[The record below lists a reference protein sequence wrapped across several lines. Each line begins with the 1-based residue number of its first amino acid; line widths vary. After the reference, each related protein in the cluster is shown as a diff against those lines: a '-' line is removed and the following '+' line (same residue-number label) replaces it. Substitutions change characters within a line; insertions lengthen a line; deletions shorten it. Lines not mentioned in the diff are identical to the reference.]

1 MITEIMTLLIAV
13 GAVMIFVVWNQSK
26 KRRQN
31 VEERRE
37 VEESTGKLKQEL
49 EKTATEIIGRMES
62 QVSNLEDLLDE
73 SEKNRTILEGRV
85 AELKKLLRKSEGQ
98 STEIRDLL
106 AKLEEASDNIEDL
119 QRKLEVAEK
128 KIAMYISMPMQM
140 PMQSTMMPI
149 TTPLMTPMM
158 TPMMTAPPPA
168 PLPNVPSPISPPPI
182 LSSRQSTA
190 SSASVSSN
198 NLSPSSIKTNSAIPK
213 TVSDSPKETKK
224 NIKES
229 EPEDN
234 EANDFAKMLQKS
246 MINEKTETKPVV
258 KTLDRRRIVVPSKT
272 NQRINVISSEQP
284 VKIESQRSNTLK
296 SSTISSTQKNTN
308 NKTENR
314 ENISDSAKIKNML
327 LEGMSVEDI
336 ARETGVG
343 RGAVELVQ
351 EMTRRKLE
359 RKS

>member
-1 MITEIMTLLIAV
+1 MLIAV

-106 AKLEEASDNIEDL
+106 AKLEEASDTVEDL
-119 QRKLEVAEK
+119 QRKLEAAEK
-128 KIAMYISMPMQM
+128 KVSMQMSMPMQM
-140 PMQSTMMPI
+140 PMPVPSPVMPM
-149 TTPLMTPMM
+149 TTPMM
-158 TPMMTAPPPA
+158 TPMMSPMMTVPPA

-182 LSSRQSTA
+182 LSSRQSTNPTA
-190 SSASVSSN
+190 NVN
-198 NLSPSSIKTNSAIPK
+198 PNTLKPSSTKTTSDTAKVSNDSQKEVKK
-213 TVSDSPKETKK
+213 T
-224 NIKES
+224 IKEAEDS
-229 EPEDN
+229 ESN
-234 EANDFAKMLQKS
+234 EFAKVLQKS
-246 MINEKTETKPVV
+246 MTGEKTEVKPAV
-258 KTLDRRRIVVPSKT
+258 KTTDRRSILVPSKSS
-272 NQRINVISSEQP
+272 QRINVIPSEQA
-284 VKIESQRSNTLK
+284 VKIESQRRNALK
-296 SSTISSTQKNTN
+296 SASSTQKNVN
-308 NKTENR
+308 GKVESR